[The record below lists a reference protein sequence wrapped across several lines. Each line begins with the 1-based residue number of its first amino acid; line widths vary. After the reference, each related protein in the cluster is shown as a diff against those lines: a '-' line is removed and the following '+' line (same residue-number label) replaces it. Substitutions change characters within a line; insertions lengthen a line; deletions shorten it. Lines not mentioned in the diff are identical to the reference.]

1 MTNEGELIPC
11 QSDALKFSD
20 GFSCSG
26 QVLLR
31 MPVVL
36 EHVIEDESPLASWR
50 QGTSSMMM
58 DAEFDIVVTVSFVW
72 RHAALHSFAWCTAV
86 LSWSA
91 MSETEE
97 QLTFAGAFWLL
108 ACCLAAGCLPWLSLD
123 LSSQTGSGL
132 GVAAQV

>member
-11 QSDALKFSD
+11 QADTLKFSD
-20 GFSCSG
+20 GVSCGG

-58 DAEFDIVVTVSFVW
+58 DAEFDIVVTVSLCAAMQ
-72 RHAALHSFAWCTAV
+72 HCAALP
-86 LSWSA
+86 
-91 MSETEE
+91 
-97 QLTFAGAFWLL
+97 GAQQ
-108 ACCLAAGCLPWLSLD
+108 CCHC
-123 LSSQTGSGL
+123 
-132 GVAAQV
+132 